1 MPRTPPPTQPRRGS
15 PCYRPAVADERLSS
29 SLSGALLIG
38 LLLVVGLGLA
48 ALGSAVMLPQGGAV
62 VLFLAGGGLAF
73 LGLQLLVFRLIGLR
87 SKADDPSDAG
97 PDHASKTEV
106 DEDEDWRA
114 WRG

>member
-1 MPRTPPPTQPRRGS
+1 M
-15 PCYRPAVADERLSS
+15 AHERLSS

-62 VLFLAGGGLAF
+62 VLLLAGGGLAF

-87 SKADDPSDAG
+87 SKADDGPRDG
-97 PDHASKTEV
+97 PDAASTADTE
-106 DEDEDWRA
+106 EDEDWRA

>member
-1 MPRTPPPTQPRRGS
+1 M
-15 PCYRPAVADERLSS
+15 AHERLSS

-62 VLFLAGGGLAF
+62 VLLLAGGGLAF
-73 LGLQLLVFRLIGLR
+73 FGLQLLVFRLIGLR
-87 SKADDPSDAG
+87 SKADDVPRGG
-97 PDHASKTEV
+97 PDEAPAADVE
-106 DEDEDWRA
+106 EEEDWRA